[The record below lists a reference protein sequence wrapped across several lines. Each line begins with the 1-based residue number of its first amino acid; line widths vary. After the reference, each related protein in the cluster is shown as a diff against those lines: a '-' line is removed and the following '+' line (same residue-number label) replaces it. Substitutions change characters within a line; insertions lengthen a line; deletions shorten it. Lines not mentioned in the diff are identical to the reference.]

1 MCVEL
6 SGRYEIIRKE
16 RWVDREESLERE
28 RGEEGR
34 SMIYI
39 SLLLWKRA
47 ERVSTAEREMG

>member
-1 MCVEL
+1 MEL

-34 SMIYI
+34 SMKEVEG
-39 SLLLWKRA
+39 LW
-47 ERVSTAEREMG
+47 VF